1 MKKVILALGLGLMM
15 AAPSF
20 AQDKA
25 SAKPSCCQGKSAA
38 SCAKDAKKSCTAE
51 QMKACHGGSDA
62 KGTATT
68 TTGKAATTKNVR

>member
-25 SAKPSCCQGKSAA
+25 SSKPACCQGKSAA
-38 SCAKDAKKSCTAE
+38 SCAKDSKKACTAE
-51 QMKACHGGSDA
+51 QMKACHGTDA
-62 KGTATT
+62 KGTATN
-68 TTGKAATTKNVR
+68 TTGKAAATKNVR